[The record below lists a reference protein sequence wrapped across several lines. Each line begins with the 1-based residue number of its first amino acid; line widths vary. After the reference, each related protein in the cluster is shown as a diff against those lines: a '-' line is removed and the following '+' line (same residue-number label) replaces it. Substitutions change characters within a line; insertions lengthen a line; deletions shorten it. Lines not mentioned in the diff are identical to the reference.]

1 MHLNCASHCMSKWPF
16 TWASGFV
23 FCFIL
28 FSRFV
33 FHRKLR
39 TKMSVSDWL
48 EHNVYLVY
56 TDGSATK
63 DQSGWGFTVKQGA
76 TTIHG
81 DSAAIRPQPPASR
94 DTGGKEKGE
103 KCQHVRGNNRGLDR
117 VVLLLTVLNILTV
130 LYLPLISVPLFTDT

>member
-1 MHLNCASHCMSKWPF
+1 MHLNCTCHCMSKWPF

-39 TKMSVSDWL
+39 TKLSVSDCL

-56 TDGSATK
+56 TNGSATK
-63 DQSGWGFTVKQGA
+63 DQSRWGFTVKQDA
-76 TTIHG
+76 TTIHE

-103 KCQHVRGNNRGLDR
+103 KCQHVRGNMRGLDR

-130 LYLPLISVPLFTDT
+130 LYLPLISMPLFTDT